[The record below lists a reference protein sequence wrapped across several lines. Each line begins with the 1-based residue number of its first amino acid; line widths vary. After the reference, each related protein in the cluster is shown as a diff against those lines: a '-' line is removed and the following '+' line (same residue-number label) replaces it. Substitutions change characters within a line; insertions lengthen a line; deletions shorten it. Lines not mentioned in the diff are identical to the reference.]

1 MNYKEIFIC
10 FIIIILIINK
20 LDDHLYFQNVKLI
33 YLYTIRTYN
42 LQLIFTAEVKK
53 ITIPISIY
61 GAITRTIKSSLKH
74 T

>member
-61 GAITRTIKSSLKH
+61 GAITRTINQV
-74 T
+74 